1 MAVAVQQFTRNIA
14 GRDLALEV
22 GRLAGQANG
31 AVTVRYGDTMALVT
45 ACASKRPREGID
57 FLPLTVEFE
66 QRLYAAGRIPGS
78 FFRREG
84 RPPEEAIL
92 SARLTDRPV
101 RPLFPKSFHHEVQ
114 VVITVFSA
122 DQENDPDILGIIG
135 ASAALSISEMPFEGP
150 IGATRV
156 GHIDGDF
163 VINPTFAQRA
173 RSALDLVVVSTAD
186 AIMMLEAGATEIPE
200 GLAKE
205 AIRRGHEVN
214 QEIVRMQHE
223 MVDAVGKPTMTFAS
237 STTPT
242 PEMIEEVAR
251 VVGDRLDSAIFTN
264 QEKAEQNEALDAL
277 TEEVRQHFGEDH
289 NPAAVG
295 NAFDQ
300 FTKKRIA
307 RKVIAE
313 NVRPDG
319 RNRRDVRPIS
329 IEMDII
335 PRVHGSG
342 MFKRGQTQVVTIAT
356 LGSLSMKQRLD
367 SINPEETKR
376 YIHHYNF
383 PPFSVGEVGRM
394 FTGRREVGHGALA
407 ERALGPVIPD
417 EEEFPYTIRL
427 VSEVVSSNGSTSMAS
442 TCASTLALMG
452 AGVPIK
458 APVTGI
464 AMGLVV
470 DGEGNYG
477 VLTDIQGIEDHLG
490 EMDFKVA
497 GTGVGITAIQMD
509 IKLKGISLQI
519 VDETLDQ
526 ALEARLFILDKVKE
540 VIPEPRAQL
549 SAYAPRMYR
558 IKIPVEKIGAL
569 IGPGGKTI
577 RGLSESTGTDIDVAN
592 DGTVTIGAINE
603 DGAQRA
609 LEAIQGMTR
618 ELEVGQIYSGKVQR
632 IMSFGAFVEV
642 LPGREG
648 LVRISEIAD
657 FHVPSVED
665 AMEVGD
671 ELMVKVI
678 EVDAM
683 GRVNLSRRALLR
695 SEVVVQD
702 GLTEKLAALRE
713 QVASRGDGDG
723 DGPPPNDRGYD
734 RDRGRPPYDDR
745 RGPPRRSGPGG
756 YERRDR

>member
-1 MAVAVQQFTRNIA
+1 MV
-14 GRDLALEV
+14 LEV

-31 AVTVRYGDTMALVT
+31 AVTVRYGDTMVLVT
-45 ACASKRPREGID
+45 ACTSKRPREGID

-101 RPLFPKSFHHEVQ
+101 RPLFPKNFHHEVQ

-135 ASAALSISEMPFEGP
+135 ASASLSMSEMPFQGP

-156 GHIDGDF
+156 GYINGEF
-163 VINPTFAQRA
+163 VINPTFPQLAD
-173 RSALDLVVVSTAD
+173 SLLDLVVVSTED
-186 AIMMLEAGATEIPE
+186 KVMMIEAGAKEISE
-200 GLAKE
+200 DLAKE
-205 AIRRGHEVN
+205 GIRRGHEVN
-214 QEIVRMQHE
+214 QEIVRLQNE
-223 MVDAVGKPTMTFAS
+223 MVAAVGKPTMSYESKTQ
-237 STTPT
+237 PT
-242 PEMIEEVAR
+242 KEMVDEVTNL
-251 VVGDRLDSAIFTN
+251 VGSRLDEAIFMN
-264 QEKAEQNEALDAL
+264 QEKTEQNEAMEGLL
-277 TEEVRQHFGEDH
+277 EEVRAHFGEDH
-289 NPAAVG
+289 EPAAVN
-295 NAFDQ
+295 NAFDE
-300 FTKKRIA
+300 FTKNRIA
-307 RKVIAE
+307 KKAITE
-313 NVRPDG
+313 DVRPDG
-319 RNRRDVRPIS
+319 RNKRQIRPIS
-329 IEMDII
+329 IELDLI

-342 MFKRGQTQVVTIAT
+342 MFKRGQTQVVTVAT
-356 LGSLSMKQRLD
+356 LGSLNMKQRLD

-394 FTGRREVGHGALA
+394 FTGRREIGHGALA
-407 ERALGPVIPD
+407 ERALAPVIPD
-417 EEEFPYTIRL
+417 EEEFPYTIRM

-442 TCASTLALMG
+442 TCASTLSLMA

-470 DGEGNYG
+470 DGEGNHG

-497 GTGVGITAIQMD
+497 GTPEGITAMQMD
-509 IKLKGISLQI
+509 IKLKGISLEI
-519 VDETLDQ
+519 VDQTLDQ
-526 ALEARLFILDKVKE
+526 ALDARMFILDKVKE
-540 VIPEPRAQL
+540 AIPEPRTQL
-549 SAYAPRMYR
+549 SAHAPRMYR
-558 IKIPVEKIGAL
+558 IKIPVDKIGAL

-577 RGLSESTGTDIDVAN
+577 RGLSESTGTEIDVAN
-592 DGTVTIGAINE
+592 DGTVTIGAVNE

-609 LEAIQGMTR
+609 LESIQGMTR
-618 ELEVGQIYSGKVQR
+618 DLEVGQIYTGKVQR

-642 LPGREG
+642 LPGKEG

-657 FHVPSVED
+657 FHVPSVEE

-671 ELMVKVI
+671 EVMVKVI

-683 GRVNLSRRALLR
+683 GRVNLSRRALVR
-695 SEVVVQD
+695 SDVVVQD
-702 GLTEKLAALRE
+702 DLSERLGQLFQRLSERGE
-713 QVASRGDGDG
+713 Q
-723 DGPPPNDRGYD
+723 DGPPGGD
-734 RDRGRPPYDDR
+734 RDRPSFDDR
-745 RGPPRRSGPGG
+745 RGPPRRPGG
-756 YERRDR
+756 YDRRDR

>member
-1 MAVAVQQFTRNIA
+1 MAIAVQQFTRNIG
-14 GRDLALEV
+14 GRDMVLEV

-31 AVTVRYGDTMALVT
+31 AVTVRYGDTMVLVT
-45 ACASKRPREGID
+45 ACTSKRPREGID

-101 RPLFPKSFHHEVQ
+101 RPLFPKNFHHEVQ

-135 ASAALSISEMPFEGP
+135 ASAALSMSEMPFEGP

-156 GHIDGDF
+156 GYINGEF
-163 VINPTFAQRA
+163 VINPTFPQLAD
-173 RSALDLVVVSTAD
+173 SSLDLVVVSTED
-186 AIMMLEAGATEIPE
+186 KVMMIEAGAKEVSE
-200 GLAKE
+200 QLAKE
-205 AIRRGHEVN
+205 GIRRGHEVN
-214 QEIVRMQHE
+214 QEIVRLQKE
-223 MVDAVGKPTMTFAS
+223 LVAAVGKPTMSYESKTQ
-237 STTPT
+237 PT
-242 PEMIEEVAR
+242 KEMVDEVTNL
-251 VVGDRLDSAIFTN
+251 VGSRLDEAIFIN
-264 QEKAEQNEALDAL
+264 QEKAEQNEAVAAL
-277 TEEVRQHFGEDH
+277 LEEVRAHFGEGH
-289 NPAAVG
+289 EPAAVS
-295 NAFDQ
+295 NAFDE

-307 RKVIAE
+307 KKVIAE
-313 NVRPDG
+313 DVRPDG
-319 RNRRDVRPIS
+319 RNKRQIRPIS
-329 IEMDII
+329 IELDLI

-394 FTGRREVGHGALA
+394 FTGRREIGHGALA
-407 ERALGPVIPD
+407 ERALAPVIPD
-417 EEEFPYTIRL
+417 EEEFPYTIRM

-442 TCASTLALMG
+442 TCASTLSLMA

-470 DGEGNYG
+470 DEEGNHG

-497 GTGVGITAIQMD
+497 GTPEGITAMQMD

-540 VIPEPRAQL
+540 AIPAPRTEL
-549 SAYAPRMYR
+549 SAHAPRMYR
-558 IKIPVEKIGAL
+558 IKIPVDKIGAL

-577 RGLSESTGTDIDVAN
+577 RGLSESTGTSIDVAN

-609 LEAIQGMTR
+609 LESIQGMTR
-618 ELEVGQIYSGKVQR
+618 DLEIGQIYTGKVQR

-642 LPGREG
+642 LPGKEG
-648 LVRISEIAD
+648 LVRLSEIAD
-657 FHVPSVED
+657 FHIPSVEE

-671 ELMVKVI
+671 EVMVKVI

-683 GRVNLSRRALLR
+683 GRVNLSRKALVR
-695 SEVVVQD
+695 SDVVVQD
-702 GLTEKLAALRE
+702 DLSERLGQLFGRLSERGE
-713 QVASRGDGDG
+713 Q
-723 DGPPPNDRGYD
+723 DGPPEGDR
-734 RDRGRPPYDDR
+734 PSFDDR
-745 RGPPRRSGPGG
+745 RGPPRRPGG
-756 YERRDR
+756 YERRD